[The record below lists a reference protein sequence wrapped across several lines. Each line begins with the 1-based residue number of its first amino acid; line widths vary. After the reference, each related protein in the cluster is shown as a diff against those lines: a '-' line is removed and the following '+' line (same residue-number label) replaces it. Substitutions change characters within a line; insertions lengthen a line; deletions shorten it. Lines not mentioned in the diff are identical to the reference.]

1 VSRPRYR
8 AARVGAV
15 FRHGLVTARCCLS
28 NLSGIP
34 VRPRGFSRRL
44 FPRRDE
50 GGGGAKSAHAFRLSC
65 ADLPTASDVRCWPH
79 HFDLATLFSFPTQ
92 NSDATGYVGAGLSP
106 WPADRPI
113 RKEALLPIS
122 CYETSVS
129 TGRDP
134 SYETLDLL
142 AWRSFS
148 LALCGSPLSD
158 RLGLVSLLQDRNKR
172 CPLDPRREVGRAL
185 VPLDGNT
192 AVRQVHQRTGDIAER
207 RQPPFDLGDA
217 FVFLLFAPGQGV
229 MATFNTPSR

>member
-1 VSRPRYR
+1 MYVITGGGSGTGFQPSLASLRSVSRWFATEPVSCNPSDWIPSACCHGYGHVGARCSSVHLNR
-8 AARVGAV
+8 AADALSPSRCRAVRVGAV

-113 RKEALLPIS
+113 RKEARS
-122 CYETSVS
+122 RAEA
-129 TGRDP
+129 
-134 SYETLDLL
+134 ETLPVSAL
-142 AWRSFS
+142 A
-148 LALCGSPLSD
+148 G
-158 RLGLVSLLQDRNKR
+158 
-172 CPLDPRREVGRAL
+172 
-185 VPLDGNT
+185 
-192 AVRQVHQRTGDIAER
+192 
-207 RQPPFDLGDA
+207 
-217 FVFLLFAPGQGV
+217 
-229 MATFNTPSR
+229 